1 LKRRSLFVAAG
12 VCLSATAVA
21 AHYGTRVPA
30 VVGAPVWHQAQWTPA
45 IDNWG
50 SGMAFACDDSAGC
63 PGGVTMYA
71 RTKVGF
77 CNCYTGVAN
86 DDEIDRIGDV
96 DLHGET
102 YTADAPGVVTSI
114 GELTGRKRAFR
125 IDNRFL
131 GAKHV
136 LSIVVATDCKAVVA
150 TLVSSQPISH
160 EEETTAVAVLRD
172 RPFQQWAAD
181 QYGGDKRP

>member
-1 LKRRSLFVAAG
+1 MKRRAALLVAA

-21 AHYGTRVPA
+21 AHYSLHPTDRPA
-30 VVGAPVWHQAQWTPA
+30 SPVWYDARWTPP

-50 SGMAFACDDSAGC
+50 TGMAFACDNAGC
-63 PGGVTMYA
+63 PGGVKMYA

-77 CNCYTGVAN
+77 CNCYTGVDN

-102 YTADAPGVVTSI
+102 YTPDAPGVATAI
-114 GELTGRKRAFR
+114 GDLRGRKRVFR
-125 IDNRFL
+125 IENRFT
-131 GAKHV
+131 GTTHI

-150 TLVSSQPISH
+150 TLVSGAPISAA
-160 EEETTAVAVLRD
+160 EEQSAVAVLEAK
-172 RPFQQWAAD
+172 PFQQWAAA
-181 QYGGDKRP
+181 Q

>member
-1 LKRRSLFVAAG
+1 LKRRTALVAAA

-21 AHYGTRVPA
+21 AHYGRGAATGETR
-30 VVGAPVWHQAQWTPA
+30 PVWHEAQWTPP

-50 SGMAFACDDSAGC
+50 TGMAFVCDNTGC
-63 PGGVTMYA
+63 PGGVKMYA

-77 CNCYTGVAN
+77 CNCYSGVAN

-102 YTADAPGVVTSI
+102 YSPEAPGVVTAV
-114 GELTGRKRAFR
+114 GDLKGRKRVFR
-125 IDNRFL
+125 IDNRFV
-131 GAKHV
+131 GTTHV

-150 TLVSSQPISH
+150 TLVANHPIS
-160 EEETTAVAVLRD
+160 EAEETTAVAVLQD
-172 RPFQQWAAD
+172 KPFQQWAANN
-181 QYGGDKRP
+181 